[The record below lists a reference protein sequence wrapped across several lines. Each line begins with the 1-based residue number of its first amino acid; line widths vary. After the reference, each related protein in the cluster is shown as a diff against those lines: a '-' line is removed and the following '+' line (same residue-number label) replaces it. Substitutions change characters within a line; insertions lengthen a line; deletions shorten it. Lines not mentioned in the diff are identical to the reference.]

1 MVMLVPSVGVGMHP
15 LGPLKFGGNDSCG
28 SQILPKSPLHETG
41 KKLTCLQSL
50 RVKRLIFCQKM
61 VILVSLPGVGLHP
74 LGSLKLGGDGS
85 YWSQI
90 LTTIPLHDKGKK
102 LTFLQNLRVKRLS
115 FSQKMVILVSLP
127 GVGLHPLR
135 LPKFGGDGSHGS
147 QNFLTCPH
155 HDIGK
160 TIDLPAKSWSQMV
173 MF

>member
-1 MVMLVPSVGVGMHP
+1 
-15 LGPLKFGGNDSCG
+15 
-28 SQILPKSPLHETG
+28 
-41 KKLTCLQSL
+41 
-50 RVKRLIFCQKM
+50 M

-74 LGSLKLGGDGS
+74 LGPLKLGGDGS

-127 GVGLHPLR
+127 GVGLHPLGP
-135 LPKFGGDGSHGS
+135 PKFGGDGSYGS
-147 QNFLTCPH
+147 QNLPTCPH

-160 TIDLPAKSWSQMV
+160 KLTCLQNHGVKRSSFRQKMIILVLIPVGGFTPPLQDPYNLMGMV
-173 MF
+173 LMGPKFCPQFSFMTKEKKLTLLQNLRVKR

>member
-1 MVMLVPSVGVGMHP
+1 
-15 LGPLKFGGNDSCG
+15 
-28 SQILPKSPLHETG
+28 
-41 KKLTCLQSL
+41 
-50 RVKRLIFCQKM
+50 M

-74 LGSLKLGGDGS
+74 LGPLKLGGDGS

-127 GVGLHPLR
+127 GVGLHPLG
-135 LPKFGGDGSHGS
+135 PPEFGGDGSYGS